1 MRTHVEGAAPPGKEV
16 SPIAKP
22 IPLRYTK
29 MTINIDRKLR
39 QAFKAAVSLEGK
51 EMSEV
56 VLQFIKSYVK
66 AHMPAA
72 LPKKAGRQ

>member
-1 MRTHVEGAAPPGKEV
+1 
-16 SPIAKP
+16 
-22 IPLRYTK
+22 

-56 VLQFIKSYVK
+56 VLQFIESYVR

-72 LPKKAGRQ
+72 LPRKGGRQ

>member
-1 MRTHVEGAAPPGKEV
+1 
-16 SPIAKP
+16 
-22 IPLRYTK
+22 
-29 MTINIDRKLR
+29 MTINIDRKLH
-39 QAFKAAVSLEGK
+39 QAFKAAVALEGK

-56 VLQFIKSYVK
+56 VLQFIEAYVK

>member
-1 MRTHVEGAAPPGKEV
+1 
-16 SPIAKP
+16 
-22 IPLRYTK
+22 

-39 QAFKAAVSLEGK
+39 QAFKAAVALDGK

-56 VLQFIKSYVK
+56 VLQFIESYVK

-72 LPKKAGRQ
+72 LPKSKGGRQ